1 MNAAVVVFPGSNC
14 DADTLHVLSNV
25 VGMNARYVWY
35 ADSDLDDVDLV
46 VLPGGFSYGD
56 YLRTGAMAA
65 RAPIMRPVRDHAAQG
80 RPVLGICNGFQIL
93 LEAGLLPG
101 AMLSNASTEFR
112 CEWTHLRVESTRT
125 PCTAAARSGQVLRLP
140 IAHADG
146 NYVVDR
152 DSLARLQDEDRV
164 VFRYVSTAGD
174 RSPDANPNG
183 SIDDIAGICN
193 ARRNVVG
200 MMPHPERASE
210 AALGGEDGRAIWDS
224 LLAAADA

>member
-25 VGMNARYVWY
+25 AGMDARYAWH
-35 ADSDLDDVDLV
+35 ADTTLDDVDLV
-46 VLPGGFSYGD
+46 VLPGGFSHGD

-65 RAPIMRPVRDHAAQG
+65 RAPIMSPVRDHAARG

-101 AMLSNASTEFR
+101 AMLLNDSTQFR
-112 CEWTHLRVESTRT
+112 CEWTHLRVESTHT
-125 PCTAAARSGQVLRLP
+125 PCTSAAGNGQVLRLP
-140 IAHADG
+140 IAHAEG
-146 NYVVDR
+146 NYVIDP
-152 DSLARLQDEDRV
+152 DGLAQLHDQDRV
-164 VFRYVSTAGD
+164 VFRYVSASGA

-183 SIDDIAGICN
+183 AIDDIAGICN
-193 ARRNVVG
+193 VGRNVVG

-210 AALGGEDGRAIWDS
+210 AELGGEDGRAIWES
-224 LLAAADA
+224 LVAAAGA

>member
-14 DADTLHVLSNV
+14 DADTLHVLNNV
-25 VGMNARYVWY
+25 AGMDARYAWH
-35 ADSDLDDVDLV
+35 ADSALDDVDLV
-46 VLPGGFSYGD
+46 VLPGGFSHGD

-65 RAPIMRPVRDHAAQG
+65 RAPIMTAVRDHAARG

-101 AMLSNASTEFR
+101 AMLLNDSTQFR

-125 PCTAAARSGQVLRLP
+125 PCTSAAGNGQVLRLP
-140 IAHADG
+140 IAHAEG
-146 NYVVDR
+146 NYVIDP
-152 DSLARLQDEDRV
+152 DGLDQLHDQDRV
-164 VFRYVSTAGD
+164 VFRYVSPDGK
-174 RSPDANPNG
+174 RSADANPNG
-183 SIDDIAGICN
+183 AVDDIAGICS
-193 ARRNVVG
+193 AGRNVVG

-224 LLAAADA
+224 LLAAAGA

>member
-193 ARRNVVG
+193 AARNVVG

-224 LLAAADA
+224 LLAAAGA

>member
-1 MNAAVVVFPGSNC
+1 
-14 DADTLHVLSNV
+14 
-25 VGMNARYVWY
+25 
-35 ADSDLDDVDLV
+35 
-46 VLPGGFSYGD
+46 
-56 YLRTGAMAA
+56 
-65 RAPIMRPVRDHAAQG
+65 
-80 RPVLGICNGFQIL
+80 
-93 LEAGLLPG
+93 
-101 AMLSNASTEFR
+101 MLSNASTEFR

-193 ARRNVVG
+193 AGRNVVG

>member
-14 DADTLHVLSNV
+14 DADTLHVLGNV
-25 VGMNARYVWY
+25 VGMNARYAWH
-35 ADSDLDDVDLV
+35 ADSTLDDADLV

-65 RAPIMRPVRDHAAQG
+65 RAPIMGAVREHAEQG

-101 AMLSNASTEFR
+101 AMLSNDSTEFR
-112 CEWTHLRVESTRT
+112 CEWTHLRVESTQT
-125 PCTAAARSGQVLRLP
+125 PCTAAASSGQVLRLP

-146 NYVVDR
+146 NYVIER
-152 DSLARLQDEDRV
+152 DGLARLQDQDRV
-164 VFRYVSTAGD
+164 VFRYVSPTGD
-174 RSPDANPNG
+174 REPDANPNG

-193 ARRNVVG
+193 AGRNVVG

-210 AALGGEDGRAIWDS
+210 AALGGEDGRAIWQS
-224 LLAAADA
+224 LLAAAGA

>member
-14 DADTLHVLSNV
+14 DADTLHVLGAV
-25 VGMNARYVWY
+25 VGMNARYAWH
-35 ADSDLDDVDLV
+35 ADTTLDDVDLV

-65 RAPIMRPVRDHAAQG
+65 RAPIMGAVVEHAARG

-93 LEAGLLPG
+93 LETGLLPG

-112 CEWTHLRVESTRT
+112 CEWTHLRVESTHT
-125 PCTAAARSGQVLRLP
+125 PCTAAAESGQVLRLP

-146 NYVVDR
+146 NYVIDP
-152 DSLARLQDEDRV
+152 DGLARLHDEDRV
-164 VFRYVSTAGD
+164 VFRYVSKTGN
-174 RSPDANPNG
+174 RTPDANPNG
-183 SIDDIAGICN
+183 AIDDIAGICN
-193 ARRNVVG
+193 TGRNVVG

-224 LLAAADA
+224 LLAAAGA

>member
-14 DADTLHVLSNV
+14 DADTLHVLGNV
-25 VGMNARYVWY
+25 VGMNARYAWH
-35 ADSDLDDVDLV
+35 ADSTLDEVDLV

-65 RAPIMRPVRDHAAQG
+65 RAPIMGAVVEHAAQG

-93 LEAGLLPG
+93 LETGLLPG

-112 CEWTHLRVESTRT
+112 CEWTHLRVESTQT
-125 PCTAAARSGQVLRLP
+125 PCTAAAESGQVLRLP

-146 NYVVDR
+146 NYVIDP
-152 DSLARLQDEDRV
+152 DGLARLHDEDRV
-164 VFRYVSTAGD
+164 VFRYVSKAGN
-174 RSPDANPNG
+174 RTPDANPNG
-183 SIDDIAGICN
+183 AIDDIAGICN
-193 ARRNVVG
+193 VGRNVVG

-224 LLAAADA
+224 LLAAAGA

>member
-14 DADTLHVLSNV
+14 DADTLHVLGNV
-25 VGMNARYVWY
+25 VGMNARYAWH
-35 ADSDLDDVDLV
+35 ADTVLNDVDLV

-112 CEWTHLRVESTRT
+112 CEWTHLRVESTQT
-125 PCTAAARSGQVLRLP
+125 PCTAAAQSGQVLRLP

-193 ARRNVVG
+193 AGRNVVG

-224 LLAAADA
+224 LLAAAGA

>member
-25 VGMNARYVWY
+25 AGMNARYAWH
-35 ADSDLDDVDLV
+35 ADGSLDDVDLI
-46 VLPGGFSYGD
+46 VLPGGFSHGD

-65 RAPIMRPVRDHAAQG
+65 RAAIMTAVRDHAARG

-101 AMLSNASTEFR
+101 AMLLNDSTQFR
-112 CEWTHLRVESTRT
+112 CEWTHLRVESTHT
-125 PCTAAARSGQVLRLP
+125 PCTSAAGNGQVLRLP
-140 IAHADG
+140 IAHAEG
-146 NYVVDR
+146 NYVVDS
-152 DSLARLQDEDRV
+152 DGLAQLHEEDRV
-164 VFRYVSTAGD
+164 VFRYVSPDGK
-174 RSPDANPNG
+174 RSADANPNG
-183 SIDDIAGICN
+183 AIDDIAGICN
-193 ARRNVVG
+193 AGRNVVG

-224 LLAAADA
+224 LLAAAGA

>member
-14 DADTLHVLSNV
+14 DADTLHVLGNV
-25 VGMNARYVWY
+25 VGMKARYAWH
-35 ADSDLDDVDLV
+35 ADTTLDNVDLV

-65 RAPIMRPVRDHAAQG
+65 RAPIMGAVVEHATRG

-93 LEAGLLPG
+93 LETGLLPG

-112 CEWTHLRVESTRT
+112 CEWTHLRVESTQT
-125 PCTAAARSGQVLRLP
+125 PCTVAAESGQVLRLP

-146 NYVVDR
+146 NYVIDP
-152 DSLARLQDEDRV
+152 DGLARLHDEDRV
-164 VFRYVSTAGD
+164 VFRYVSKAGN
-174 RSPDANPNG
+174 RTPDANPNG
-183 SIDDIAGICN
+183 AIDDIAGICN
-193 ARRNVVG
+193 VGRNVVG

-224 LLAAADA
+224 LLAAAGA

>member
-14 DADTLHVLSNV
+14 DADTLHVLGTV
-25 VGMNARYVWY
+25 VGMNARYAWH
-35 ADSDLDDVDLV
+35 ADSALDDVDLV

-65 RAPIMRPVRDHAAQG
+65 RAPIMGAVVEHAAQG

-93 LEAGLLPG
+93 LETGLLPG

-112 CEWTHLRVESTRT
+112 CEWTHLRVESTQT
-125 PCTAAARSGQVLRLP
+125 PCTAAAESGQVLRLP

-146 NYVVDR
+146 NYVIDP
-152 DSLARLQDEDRV
+152 DGLAQLHDEDRV
-164 VFRYVSTAGD
+164 VFRYVSKTGN
-174 RSPDANPNG
+174 RTPDANPNG
-183 SIDDIAGICN
+183 AIDDIAGICN
-193 ARRNVVG
+193 VGRNVVG

-224 LLAAADA
+224 LLAAAGA

>member
-14 DADTLHVLSNV
+14 DADTLHVLGNV
-25 VGMNARYVWY
+25 VGMNADY
-35 ADSDLDDVDLV
+35 AWHADTGLKDVDLV

-65 RAPIMRPVRDHAAQG
+65 RAPIMAAVREHAAQG

-101 AMLSNASTEFR
+101 AMLSNSSTQFR

-125 PCTAAARSGQVLRLP
+125 PCTTAAEFGQVLRLP

-146 NYVVDR
+146 NYVVNSDG
-152 DSLARLQDEDRV
+152 LAQLQDEDRV
-164 VFRYVSTAGD
+164 VFRYVSPTGVRA
-174 RSPDANPNG
+174 PDANPNG
-183 SIDDIAGICN
+183 SVDDIAGICN

-210 AALGGEDGRAIWDS
+210 PALGGEDGRAIWES
-224 LLAAADA
+224 LLAVTGA

>member
-193 ARRNVVG
+193 AGRNVVG

>member
-1 MNAAVVVFPGSNC
+1 VNAAVVVFPGSNC

-193 ARRNVVG
+193 AGRNVVG

-224 LLAAADA
+224 LLAAAGA